1 MQVKPAAP
9 GGRNVTRTG
18 GKDMDIHRRRYL
30 AAAVAATFA
39 STLAAS
45 ARAAPAQAVT
55 VYKNVACGCCGGWI
69 EHMRANGFEVR
80 VHDVADVT
88 PHKQRLGVP
97 TELASCHTAEVGGYA
112 IEGHV
117 PAADVRR
124 LLAERPAA
132 ARGLAVPGMVP
143 SSPGMDGPRTAYAT
157 LMFDSRGRN
166 SIFARH

>member
-1 MQVKPAAP
+1 
-9 GGRNVTRTG
+9 
-18 GKDMDIHRRRYL
+18 MDVHRRRYL
-30 AAAVAATFA
+30 VAAVAATVA
-39 STLAAS
+39 SSLAAG
-45 ARAAPAQAVT
+45 ARAAPAQPVT

-97 TELASCHTAEVGGYA
+97 MDLASCHTAEVGGYA

-124 LLAERPAA
+124 LLSERPAA
-132 ARGLAVPGMVP
+132 ARGLAVPGMVLG
-143 SSPGMDGPRTAYAT
+143 SPGMDGPRTAYAT
-157 LMFDSRGRN
+157 LVFDANGRSRPY
-166 SIFARH
+166 ARH